1 MEKNHVHFLANPIV
15 GSEGEVE
22 GRRSLPGVP
31 VSFTAAN
38 TFFTT
43 VLLAPNQMPDVDK
56 ELNKYLLNERMSV
69 LSLLSL

>member
-1 MEKNHVHFLANPIV
+1 MEKNHVDFLANPIV

-22 GRRSLPGVP
+22 GRRSLLGVP

-43 VLLAPNQMPDVDK
+43 VLPAPNQMRDVDK